1 MTSGR
6 YLAGISK
13 LEINLRKNGKVI
25 WAPFT
30 GVENVRANA
39 VAPDEFHLIFI

>member
-13 LEINLRKNGKVI
+13 LEINLRKNGKVV
-25 WAPFT
+25 WAFT
-30 GVENVRANA
+30 SKENVRANA
-39 VAPDEFHLIFI
+39 VAPDENHYL